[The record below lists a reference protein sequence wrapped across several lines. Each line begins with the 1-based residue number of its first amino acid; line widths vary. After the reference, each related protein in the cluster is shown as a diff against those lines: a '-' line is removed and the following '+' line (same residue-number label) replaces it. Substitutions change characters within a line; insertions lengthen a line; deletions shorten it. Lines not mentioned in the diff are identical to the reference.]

1 MTPRFRGA
9 RRALLLTLAL
19 LLGCAGK
26 TISNLGGIRGGTQI
40 RADGILVNI
49 HLVTDAGDR
58 LTWDTSIVTPAGG
71 GVLDPRELDTRIKVW
86 STLNGQRHNE
96 IYSGRLKSLNWDF
109 QGDARYGGLNFRSM
123 IGLVPH
129 RLITLDPTADSALGE
144 LDITLIT
151 PNQGEFDTTVYD
163 AQVYPA
169 AFF

>member
-1 MTPRFRGA
+1 MRPRTCGV

-19 LLGCAGK
+19 FLGCTGK
-26 TISNLGGIRGGTQI
+26 TISNLGGIRGRTQI
-40 RADGILVNI
+40 RADGIVVQINLM
-49 HLVTDAGDR
+49 TDEGDR
-58 LTWDTSIVTPAGG
+58 LVWDTSLVTPAGG
-71 GVLDPRELDTRIKVW
+71 GVLDPREMDTRITVW

-96 IYSGRLKSLNWDF
+96 IYKGRLKSLNWDL
-109 QGDARYGGLNFRSM
+109 QGDARFGGLNFRNM
-123 IGLVPH
+123 VGLVPH

-151 PNQGEFDTTVYD
+151 PRQGEFEAIVYD